1 MRNDLLRFNFNQKYV
16 IVDCE
21 TESLNLLKSR
31 PWQIAWIEASGK
43 KILSKEERF
52 IYWPDLNI
60 SEEAARITGF
70 NYDKY
75 RSLAKS
81 PEEVLKEFLP
91 ILNNK
96 DTKIIGQNILGFD
109 VYMLNSWQRA
119 IGQKANFDYVSRIID
134 TKALAMAIAKGIKTV
149 ESDDLI
155 SWQYRWLN
163 HREKGIKTSQA
174 HLLKHYEI
182 PHDPAML
189 HDALYDIEMTFKIFQ
204 KQIYDIEI

>member
-1 MRNDLLRFNFNQKYV
+1 MKDNLLRFDFNQKY
-16 IVDCE
+16 IILDTE
-21 TESLNLLKSR
+21 TEGLNLLKSR
-31 PWQIAWIEASGK
+31 PWQIAWIEATGK
-43 KILSKEERF
+43 KILRKEERYIF
-52 IYWPDLNI
+52 WPDLKI

-75 RSLAKS
+75 RSLAKP
-81 PEEVLKEFLP
+81 PEEVLEEFLP
-91 ILNNK
+91 ILN
-96 DTKIIGQNILGFD
+96 DESSKIIGQNILGFD

-119 IGQKANFDYVSRIID
+119 LNKKSSFNYVKRIID
-134 TKALAMAIAKGIKTV
+134 TKALAMAIAKEVKTV

-163 HREKGIKTSQA
+163 YREKGIKTSQA
-174 HLLKHYEI
+174 HLLKHYDI
-182 PHDPAML
+182 PHDPSML